1 MCIRTYTESNLSL
14 DVTMLTNILDY
25 FTQLSQIPRESW
37 NEEWVRTWLIE
48 RAQVRKNTWIQDTI
62 GNLIIQVPATPGFEK
77 SPTTILQAHMDMVCV
92 TASWV
97 VHDFTCEPI
106 LRKITNGWMKAKG
119 TTLWS
124 DNGIGLCMCLAA
136 CDENHGALELY
147 FTIDE
152 EVGLTG
158 AMHTQPELFEWTV
171 LINLDTEE
179 LGEICISS
187 AWGARMDIS
196 LPIMRIPATLPQY
209 TLTLHGLMGG
219 HSGTEIH
226 TYRGNA
232 HRILQEVLLWYD
244 KKLEV
249 VSLTWWY
256 ADNAIPATSEAV
268 IWVEEH
274 KHFTA
279 YIKES
284 VKKLQRLENHLWL
297 VIEIASTKES
307 QPVIA
312 YWKEFIHK
320 LATLPVWVQ
329 SISEMIEGLVQTSL
343 SRGIIATNNDT
354 IEVSWAL
361 RSSVWEELDALII
374 KCKNHIWSLW
384 SAVTRSIYPWWQQD
398 PASNLVMT
406 THRIYE
412 ELLGVDVEIKAVHA
426 GLECGAIVWS
436 FDRHIDTVS
445 FGPTILDAH
454 SPDERC
460 EVKSIEVTYEVL
472 KRVLVEI

>member
-1 MCIRTYTESNLSL
+1 
-14 DVTMLTNILDY
+14 MLTTILDY

-37 NEEWVRTWLIE
+37 NEQWVRTWLID
-48 RAQVRKNTWIQDTI
+48 RAQTRSYTYTQDTI

-92 TASWV
+92 TAPWV
-97 VHDFTCEPI
+97 DHDFTADAI
-106 LRKITNGWMKAKG
+106 NWKITNGWMKAKG

-124 DNGIGLCMCLAA
+124 DNGVWLCMCLAA
-136 CDENHGALELY
+136 CDEEHWALELY
-147 FTIDE
+147 FTVDE
-152 EVGLTG
+152 EVWLTG

-187 AWGARMDIS
+187 AGGARMDIS
-196 LPIMRIPATLPQY
+196 LPIVRVPATLPQY
-209 TLTLHGLMGG
+209 TLQLHGLIGG

-226 TYRGNA
+226 KYRGNA
-232 HRILQEVLLWYD
+232 HRILQQILLWYD
-244 KKLEV
+244 KNLEV

-256 ADNAIPATSEAV
+256 ADNAIPATSQAV
-268 IWVEEH
+268 IWVKDH
-274 KHFTA
+274 KDFTA
-279 YIKES
+279 YIKAS
-284 VKKLQRLENHLWL
+284 LTKLKSMKNYSWL
-297 VIEIASTKES
+297 IIEVLSTQDS

-312 YWKEFIHK
+312 YWKEFVHT
-320 LATLPVWVQ
+320 LATLPLWVQ
-329 SISEMIEGLVQTSL
+329 SISQKIEGLIQTSL
-343 SRGIIATNNDT
+343 SRGIITTSDSEIN
-354 IEVSWAL
+354 VSWAL
-361 RSSVWEELDALII
+361 RSSVKKELDELIV
-374 KCKNHIWSLW
+374 KCQTHIWSLW
-384 SAVTRSIYPWWQQD
+384 SAVTRGKYPWWQQD
-398 PASNLVMT
+398 PASDLVMT

-436 FDRHIDTVS
+436 FERQIDTVS

-460 EVKSIEVTYEVL
+460 EVKSIEITYEVL